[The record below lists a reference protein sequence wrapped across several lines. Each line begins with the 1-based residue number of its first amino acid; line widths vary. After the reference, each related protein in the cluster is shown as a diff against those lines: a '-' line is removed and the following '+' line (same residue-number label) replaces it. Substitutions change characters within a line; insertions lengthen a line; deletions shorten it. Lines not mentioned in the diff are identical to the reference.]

1 MSLIFAK
8 IFGIYFLS
16 IGLSFVINPD
26 LVKRYAKLVKDEG
39 FMTLG
44 AIMALVLGATV
55 ISLHNI
61 WSFEWQVF
69 ITILGWWS
77 LFKGFGI
84 MAYPDYV
91 KYLSFFFNRSETFYK
106 GIGVLWIAIGL
117 FFIYHGW
124 YPLDH

>member
-1 MSLIFAK
+1 MSIIFAK

-26 LVKRYAKLVKDEG
+26 LFKRYAKLVKDEG

-44 AIMALVLGATV
+44 AIMALVFGATV

-69 ITILGWWS
+69 ITLLGWWS
-77 LFKGFGI
+77 LIKGFGI
-84 MAYPDYV
+84 MAYPGYA
-91 KYLSFFFNRSETFYK
+91 KYLAHFFNRSETFYR
-106 GIGVLWIAIGL
+106 GIGVMWIVIGL

-124 YPLDH
+124 F